1 VSKFV
6 TDYISTK
13 ITAYY
18 LVHNRNR
25 NPVVIVFSFKVRSER
40 KESFDF
46 FLTLSY
52 LISGKTYAL
61 RLTSDVEAA
70 GRSKNNANSY
80 YNATIERPTAKEN
93 EDQSQSMLDMAVFKL
108 PQYLCNLGCSV
119 AVFGWTCSRRRR
131 TGAR

>member
-1 VSKFV
+1 V
-6 TDYISTK
+6 
-13 ITAYY
+13 
-18 LVHNRNR
+18 
-25 NPVVIVFSFKVRSER
+25 SER
-40 KESFDF
+40 KVLIF

-93 EDQSQSMLDMAVFKL
+93 EDQSQSMLEMAVFKL
-108 PQYLCNLGCSV
+108 PQYLFNLGCSV